1 MSATHGRVS
10 ATATSAHSILS
21 ARYSAYV
28 IIAEIRGENRRDHV

>member
-10 ATATSAHSILS
+10 ATATSAHSIRS

-28 IIAEIRGENRRDHV
+28 IIAEIRGENRRDYV